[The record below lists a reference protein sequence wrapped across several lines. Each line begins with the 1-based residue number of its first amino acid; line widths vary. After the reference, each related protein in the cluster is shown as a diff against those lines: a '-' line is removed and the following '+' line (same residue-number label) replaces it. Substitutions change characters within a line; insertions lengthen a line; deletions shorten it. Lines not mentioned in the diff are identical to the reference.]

1 MRKLFFKLSMLLLVL
16 TMSVNAAELPGP
28 YIGMMRGI
36 SSTTSGGTGKVFL
49 LNQAE
54 NEAIGGAYSNLNWA
68 AWSEEADE
76 WNPESSN
83 VSYEGSIASVPGVP
97 EFQTRFYA
105 YAKAD
110 DGSYFTGWSYYDG
123 GTDLGI
129 NKYLYQSVDP
139 STVAGANNDDYSK
152 AKKYTLYATFA
163 PVRVTNYSVS
173 GTVNV
178 PADEVEPGF
187 VQGNG
192 TVIFDVDG
200 EDVDKNDFYAPEV
213 YVEYPAYSVTI
224 AFFGLP
230 ILPAGFAV
238 TYEGGNRYPDE
249 DWRYEA
255 GKVIADMHLK
265 VPSGLFAAGDFLK
278 GKVVLRSKAG
288 SAVTAPFYIRYADT
302 EENEAS
308 VTIGEEETKYATL
321 AEAASV
327 ANANAGCMLKL
338 LKDVE
343 VTSTI
348 TLSNTMDVDLNGFV
362 LKSTNGSTPLT
373 IDAAGKT
380 ITIVPNNYGGQVLA
394 TSSSASV
401 KAVEVLAGTL
411 VLDGGTITAKNTKP
425 IPNPSVDAVTPT
437 ANAIFV
443 ADGATLKVNEAT
455 IQADASTINAV
466 GVWNEG
472 ATTIN
477 GGTVT
482 SHAGMVFAI
491 AAQAQTNTLTVNGGK
506 LATVVDET
514 GITASMSEQ
523 STWSNS
529 YAVYVKEDGT
539 ANIYGGVLHST
550 STSTTN
556 ALAICAVGSQ
566 GTVYLGPNATAKG
579 ESLKENEYAFAVGM
593 MTGTVTIDG
602 AKLDATYM
610 SAGRPA
616 ACPTVLKI
624 KYDAIPEQFR
634 PICQLDLNSCYIREN
649 LYYMTIAVDN
659 NGGFDEFKFDN
670 SLVEDYSL
678 TAYAVN
684 ASQKIYQEGYRYY
697 LGSSE
702 PVTID
707 AACHIGNMAYATL
720 EEALDYANNNVDKKV
735 LIIMDKDYTLPAG
748 YYTLPSKAMLVI
760 PRSDAQEADEEY
772 VEKISDPDDSFA
784 SYVEPTVF
792 RTLTLA
798 EGVNFDV
805 HGKIEASGMMYS
817 SDGVYTGLPTGPYGH
832 LVLNKGSKM
841 TLQNG
846 SELRVWG
853 FVTGTGEIDAR
864 RGSVV
869 RELFQMAD
877 WKGANFS
884 KELIRNTIMGS
895 GDKEAQYSM
904 FPITQYYIQSV
915 EAPVTYHPG
924 ARLTATAAVSVTFGV
939 AFTATANDINV
950 VGVSGVDQAIF
961 LMGNEADAENT
972 WVRKWYDAAND
983 LQVYEVNNSAHIGS
997 LVIKLGEV
1005 ASYNLSMNSAEFVL
1019 PLTHNMKI
1027 HLLSGEMDFTQN
1039 TELLPGAEVEV
1050 DKEAVVSIYTDYDYT
1065 DPEHP
1070 VKNEYTG
1077 SLYIYDADQW
1087 DEYAMGAKA
1096 RALKYSPTIGGQPSV
1111 RDLENLPDASINV
1124 HGTFDTNDGY
1134 IFTTGE
1140 GANIH
1145 STNEDAGT
1153 FTFTRAAKSAEY
1165 VEYIWQVKGA
1175 RNAIAETDG
1184 ANGYHKAACA
1194 SAQLK
1199 NGVGAEHAYA
1209 ATAETAAGRSYCY
1222 INNEWTLMQVDEDN
1236 PCFMKDNYGRF
1247 YAKPADYVAIQATK
1261 TGTVISGNSDHTF
1274 SDAAGKG
1281 RLFILMD
1288 NCQWW
1293 EVELEDGYYHCVHQD
1308 NDTYYWW
1315 NPEKKMLFDENDDL
1329 IGYEGGWDEK
1339 RFTITWKNWDGSIIQ
1354 TTDKEGHLVDS
1365 YSVTYGTMAEFL
1377 GTNPTREA
1385 NVDYTY
1391 DFTGWSPT
1399 LGPVTQDVTYTATY
1413 KEKQRKYTIIFCEE
1427 GGTEIE
1433 RHFLVRDEVPV
1444 CNNVPT
1450 KTGHILKW
1458 NPSVGPVTG
1467 DQTYEATWLDEPPT
1481 KFDITFRNYDGALL
1495 KQEDGTTDAV
1505 YTVNKDEMPAYDGAE
1520 PTKPATS
1527 EFTYSFTGWQP
1538 ALVAAT
1544 EDATYVAQFAEVAK
1558 KYTVIFQNEDG
1569 SEIERHDYAYGETPV
1584 CSATPT
1590 KANTAEFTY
1599 SFAWTPQIQTV
1610 QAAAT
1615 YQAVFTP
1622 TTNKYTVTLQC
1633 NLPGQCSLTG
1643 AGIYDYGTSVSI
1655 VATPAEG
1662 YEFVKWQER
1671 AGGANLGSVTI
1682 NGDITLTAV
1691 VKESAKEDP
1700 ENLTVGINGSQ
1711 TVASA
1716 TDYMDVTLT
1725 SDGVAHSGQI
1735 INANNITLYGNADFV
1750 LSKDF
1755 ASRTWYCV
1763 AVPWRVEAN
1772 GGIYLNGS
1780 STPAVLGTDI
1790 EICYYDGAVRA
1801 AQGKVPACWVYMKNL
1816 STKKILEPGKAY
1828 MIALLR
1834 TSANQITFR
1843 KKVQE
1848 PLLTTGTSVQAYPS
1862 ATATDANWN
1871 AIANPSLFHA
1881 YVNAGSDGAQAQR
1894 YNSADDSYDWF
1905 DLDDHKLVVGE
1916 PIYVQAPAAKSIV
1929 VANGASYAPVRRAKA
1944 QAIPAKYEVSVKAA
1958 GATKYADHL
1967 SVALNEDKETDEYII
1982 GQDLVKFGVSAKVAQ
1997 MWIDRYEAR
2006 LCVNAVVPEDEATT
2020 FPMSI
2025 FVPKDGNYTIAI
2037 ERENAAGDYNLYLT
2051 YNGEAI
2057 WNLSE
2062 GAYVANLNKG
2072 TDANYGLRIS
2082 AKVPQ
2087 IHTGVDEAVVDSK
2100 EATAIKVLI
2109 NNQVF
2114 IIRGDK
2120 VYSIDGQLVK

>member
-1 MRKLFFKLSMLLLVL
+1 MLLLVL

-36 SSTTSGGTGKVFL
+36 SSTTSGGSGKVFL

-54 NEAIGGAYSNLNWA
+54 NDAIGGAYSNLNWA

-139 STVAGANNDDYSK
+139 STVAGANTDDYSK

-173 GTVNV
+173 GTMNV
-178 PADEVEPGF
+178 SATLDAHGYS
-187 VQGNG
+187 
-192 TVIFDVDG
+192 TITFDVAG
-200 EDVDKNDFYAPEV
+200 EDVDINDFELPEV
-213 YVEYPAYSVTI
+213 YITHPDYHIDVAYYGTCPSQPCPFATDYANGN
-224 AFFGLP
+224 AF
-230 ILPAGFAV
+230 ISDV
-238 TYEGGNRYPDE
+238 NTES

-255 GKVIADMHLK
+255 GKVIVNLDLVVPGGMFPTNSIFKAK
-265 VPSGLFAAGDFLK
+265 VI
-278 GKVVLRSKAG
+278 LRSKAG
-288 SAVTAPFYIRYADT
+288 SAVTATFYIRYADT
-302 EENEAS
+302 ETNEAS
-308 VTIGEEETKYATL
+308 VIIGEEETKYATL
-321 AEAASV
+321 AEAAIV
-327 ANANAGCMLKL
+327 ANANSGCMLKL
-338 LKDVE
+338 LKNVE

-362 LKSTNGSTPLT
+362 LKSTDGTTPLT
-373 IDAAGKT
+373 IDASGKT

-401 KAVEVLAGTL
+401 KTVEVIAGTL
-411 VLDGGTITAKNTKP
+411 VLDGGTITAKNTKL
-425 IPNPSVDAVTPT
+425 IPNPSVDATTPT

-443 ADGATLKVNEAT
+443 AEGATLKVNEAT
-455 IQADASTINAV
+455 IQADANTINAV
-466 GVWNEG
+466 GIWNEG

-482 SHAGMVFAI
+482 SHAGMTFAI

-514 GITASMSEQ
+514 GITASMSDPT
-523 STWSNS
+523 TWSNS
-529 YAVYVKEDGT
+529 YAVYVQAEAT

-556 ALAICAVGSQ
+556 ALAICAVGSY

-579 ESLKENEYAFAVGM
+579 ESPKEYEYAFAVGM

-610 SAGRPA
+610 AEGRPA

-624 KYDAIPEQFR
+624 KYDAIPEQSR

-649 LYYMTIAVDN
+649 LYYMTIAVDI
-659 NGGFDEFKFDN
+659 NGDFGDFNFYN

-784 SYVEPTVF
+784 SYVDPTVF

-853 FVTGTGEIDAR
+853 FVTGIGEIDAR

-1005 ASYNLSMNSAEFVL
+1005 ASHNLSMNSAEFVL

-1134 IFTTGE
+1134 IFTTEG

-1145 STNEDAGT
+1145 STNKDAGT
-1153 FTFTRAAKSAEY
+1153 FTFTQAAKSAEY

-1175 RNAIAETDG
+1175 RDAIAETDG
-1184 ANGYHKAACA
+1184 ATGYHKAACA

-1199 NGVGAEHAYA
+1199 NGVGAEHPYA
-1209 ATAETAAGRSYCY
+1209 ATAETEAGRSYCY
-1222 INNEWTLMQVDEDN
+1222 INNEWTLMLVDEDN

-1247 YAKPADYVAIQATK
+1247 YAKPAGYVPVTATK
-1261 TGTVISGNSDHTF
+1261 TAGVISGNADHTF
-1274 SDAAGKG
+1274 SDASGNG
-1281 RLFILMD
+1281 NLYILLE

-1293 EVELEDGYYHCVHQD
+1293 EVELEDGYYHCVHPD

-1315 NPEKKMLFDENDDL
+1315 NDEREIDDE
-1329 IGYEGGWDEK
+1329 IVPGWEEK
-1339 RFTITWKNWDGSIIQ
+1339 RFTITWQNWDGTIIQ
-1354 TTDKEGHLVDS
+1354 TTNKAGELADN
-1365 YSVTYGTMAEFL
+1365 YSVTYGTEAVFL
-1377 GTNPTREA
+1377 GTNPTRTA
-1385 NVDYTY
+1385 TVDYTY
-1391 DFTGWSPT
+1391 DFTGWSPA
-1399 LGPVTQDVTYTATY
+1399 LGPVTKDVTYTATY
-1413 KEKQRKYTIIFCEE
+1413 QQKQRKYTIIFCEE

-1433 RHFLVRDEVPV
+1433 RHFLARDEVPV
-1444 CNNVPT
+1444 CDNVPT

-1467 DQTYEATWLDEPPT
+1467 DQIYEATWLDEPPT
-1481 KFDITFRNYDGALL
+1481 QFDITFRNYDGALL
-1495 KQEDGTTDAV
+1495 KQDDGTTDAV
-1505 YTVNKDEMPAYDGAE
+1505 YTVNKDQMPAYDGAV
-1520 PTKPATS
+1520 PAKPATS

-1538 ALVAAT
+1538 ALVGAT
-1544 EDATYVAQFAEVAK
+1544 EDATYVAQFEEVAK
-1558 KYTVIFQNEDG
+1558 KYTVIFQDENG
-1569 SEIERHDYAYGETPV
+1569 TEIERHDYSYGETPV

-1610 QAAAT
+1610 MADAT

-1633 NLPGQCSLTG
+1633 NLPGACTFAG

-1671 AGGANLGSVTI
+1671 AGDADLGEQSIT
-1682 NGDITLTAV
+1682 GDITLTAV
-1691 VKESAKEDP
+1691 VKESATP
-1700 ENLTVGINGSQ
+1700 LPGNLELGINATEDNPAASYADLIITSNGLDASSQ
-1711 TVASA
+1711 IV
-1716 TDYMDVTLT
+1716 
-1725 SDGVAHSGQI
+1725 
-1735 INANNITLYGNADFV
+1735 NAGNITTLYGNADFV

-1763 AVPWRVEAN
+1763 AVPWRVEVN
-1772 GGIYLNGS
+1772 GGIYIGNNT
-1780 STPAVLGTDI
+1780 TPAALGTDI
-1790 EICYYDGAVRA
+1790 EILYYDGAVRA
-1801 AQGKVPACWVYMKNL
+1801 AQGPVDACWVYMRNV
-1816 STKKILEPGKAY
+1816 SGKKILEPGRAY
-1828 MIALLR
+1828 MIALYNS
-1834 TSANQITFR
+1834 TADKITFR

-1848 PLLTTGTSVQAYPS
+1848 PILTTGTSVQQYTSQTGNPI
-1862 ATATDANWN
+1862 DGGWN
-1871 AIANPSLFHA
+1871 AIANPALFHA
-1881 YVNAGSDGAQAQR
+1881 YVNAGSTDAAAQR
-1894 YNSADDSYDWF
+1894 YNPATSQYDWF
-1905 DLDDHKLVVGE
+1905 YLNAHQLVVGE
-1916 PIYVQAPAAKSIV
+1916 PVYVQAPSNKSIV
-1929 VANGASYAPVRRAKA
+1929 VENGAAYAPARRTQADAKF
-1944 QAIPAKYEVSVKAA
+1944 EVSITNY
-1958 GATKYADHL
+1958 GANAYADHL
-1967 SVALNEDKETDEYII
+1967 CIRLNEDKEEEAYVI
-1982 GQDLVKFGVSAKVAQ
+1982 GQDLAKFGVSNKVAQ
-1997 MWIDRYEAR
+1997 MWINRYDAK
-2006 LCVNAVVPEDEATT
+2006 LCINTVAPEEEATS
-2020 FPMSI
+2020 FPMSL
-2025 FVPKDGNYTIAI
+2025 FAPKSGDYTIAI
-2037 ERENAAGDYNLYLT
+2037 ENSANADDYALYLT
-2051 YNGEAI
+2051 YDGQAI
-2057 WNLSE
+2057 CNLSE
-2062 GAYVANLNKG
+2062 GAYTLGVRQG
-2072 TDANYGLRIS
+2072 TDSRYGLRIS

-2087 IHTGVDEAVVDSK
+2087 THTGVDEAIVDAQG
-2100 EATAIKVLI
+2100 ETRKVLI

-2114 IIRGDK
+2114 IIRGEK
-2120 VYSIDGQLVK
+2120 VYTIDGQLVK